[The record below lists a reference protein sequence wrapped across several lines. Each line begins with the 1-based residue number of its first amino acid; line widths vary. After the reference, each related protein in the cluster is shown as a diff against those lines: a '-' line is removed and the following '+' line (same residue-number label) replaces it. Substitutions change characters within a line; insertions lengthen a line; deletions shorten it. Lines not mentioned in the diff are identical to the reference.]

1 MQEKVA
7 NQLCLFQ
14 STLPQGERHLIDQQ
28 GKLPWNFNPR
38 SRKGSDKSIHLRG
51 YAVKNF
57 NPRSHKGSD
66 MVYALRLVEKEDFNP
81 RSHKGSDYG
90 NIKTTS
96 YNIISIHAPTRGA
109 TCTRKNK

>member
-14 STLPQGERHLIDQQ
+14 STLPQGERRYYID
-28 GKLPWNFNPR
+28 KESVVEDFNPR

-81 RSHKGSDYG
+81 RSHKGSDRVPGY
-90 NIKTTS
+90 KFEM
-96 YNIISIHAPTRGA
+96 R
-109 TCTRKNK
+109 